1 MANWKGS
8 ISFGLIYIPI
18 SLQIA
23 AQEER
28 VSFNQLHKDTL
39 KRIRYLKTCEGC
51 KDVRQSDIVKGYE
64 YEKDKYVIFSD
75 EDFEKL
81 KTEKNKSIMIEQFV
95 NLSEI
100 DPIYYERAYYVIPQ
114 GAEKAFELLKK
125 AMSEEN
131 KVGIAKAVFGEKE
144 NLVALRVINK
154 EMVLN
159 TLFFHYEI
167 KKSQAKEININ
178 LDDKELKLAKQII
191 GSMTAPFE
199 PEKYTDS
206 YRERLLQAIDMKI
219 KGEEIVKTEDKKL
232 NIAIDLMD
240 ALTRSLEAARTQNA
254 LQ

>member
-1 MANWKGS
+1 
-8 ISFGLIYIPI
+8 
-18 SLQIA
+18 
-23 AQEER
+23 
-28 VSFNQLHKDTL
+28 
-39 KRIRYLKTCEGC
+39 
-51 KDVRQSDIVKGYE
+51 
-64 YEKDKYVIFSD
+64 
-75 EDFEKL
+75 
-81 KTEKNKSIMIEQFV
+81 
-95 NLSEI
+95 
-100 DPIYYERAYYVIPQ
+100 
-114 GAEKAFELLKK
+114 
-125 AMSEEN
+125 MSEEN